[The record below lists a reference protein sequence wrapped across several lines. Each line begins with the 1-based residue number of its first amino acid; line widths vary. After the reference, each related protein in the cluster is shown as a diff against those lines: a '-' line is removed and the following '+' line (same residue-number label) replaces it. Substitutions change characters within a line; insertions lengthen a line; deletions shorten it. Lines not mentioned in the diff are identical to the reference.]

1 MVFSN
6 YAKQRILFLSATHK
20 SPTIAKILHE
30 EGIKASRRGILKF
43 IRRYERS
50 GTIHRLPGSG
60 RVSKI
65 TEEIKAIVEEQMRA
79 DDETTA
85 VQLHKL
91 LNDKGYT
98 ISLRTVLRC
107 RVSLG
112 WTFRGSSYCQ
122 LIRGV
127 NKEKRLTFARQILG
141 ENFNNVIFTDECSI
155 QAESHRRFCCRK
167 RGEPPR
173 NKPRPKHPLKVHIWA
188 GISIRGPTAVCIF
201 EGRLN
206 APLFVQI
213 LDKTLL
219 PFIKEVFPAG
229 HRFMQDNDPKHCS
242 KRGVKFIEDH
252 GVNWW
257 RTPPKSP
264 DLNPIEN
271 LWHELKEFIRWEV
284 KPKTKDELVSGILQ
298 FWATVDF
305 IKCKKYIRH
314 LDKVVPKVIE
324 LNGDATGY

>member
-6 YAKQRILFLSATHK
+6 YAKQRIVFLSATHRA
-20 SPTIAKILHE
+20 PTIAKILE
-30 EGIKASRRGILKF
+30 AEGIKVSRRGILKF
-43 IRRYERS
+43 IKRYQSS
-50 GTIHRLPGSG
+50 GTIRRLKGSG
-60 RVSKI
+60 RISKI
-65 TEEIKAIVEEQMRA
+65 TEEIRALVEEKMRA

-91 LNDKGYT
+91 LSDKGYA

-127 NKEKRLTFARQILG
+127 NKEKRLLFAQQNLG
-141 ENFNNVIFTDECSI
+141 KNFNNVIFTDECSI
-155 QAESHRRFCCRK
+155 QAESHRRFCCQK

-188 GISIRGPTAVCIF
+188 GISTRGPTAVCIF

-219 PFIKEVFPAG
+219 PFVKEVFPEG
-229 HRFMQDNDPKHCS
+229 HHFTYRIMIRNIVLSVVRSLLKIMGSTGGAPL
-242 KRGVKFIEDH
+242 
-252 GVNWW
+252 
-257 RTPPKSP
+257 
-264 DLNPIEN
+264 LNLLTSIP
-271 LWHELKEFIRWEV
+271 LKTFGMSLRS
-284 KPKTKDELVSGILQ
+284 L
-298 FWATVDF
+298 
-305 IKCKKYIRH
+305 
-314 LDKVVPKVIE
+314 LDGK
-324 LNGDATGY
+324 